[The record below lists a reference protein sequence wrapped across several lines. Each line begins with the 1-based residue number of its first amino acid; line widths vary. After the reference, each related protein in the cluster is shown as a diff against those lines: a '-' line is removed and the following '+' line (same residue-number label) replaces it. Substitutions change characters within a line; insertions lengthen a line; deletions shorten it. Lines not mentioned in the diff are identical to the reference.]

1 VTESTP
7 LVKCVARLNCS
18 KCDEVISEEFNGTIL
33 LPVIAGSDYHISVQ
47 VVRSD
52 TNTILE
58 DYSIVHT
65 ISVPMPSPQ
74 PNSTQHP
81 DSEASCKFKI

>member
-18 KCDEVISEEFNGTIL
+18 ICDEVISEEFNGTTL
-33 LPVIAGSDYHISVQ
+33 LPVIAGSDYHITVQ

-58 DYSIVHT
+58 DYSIMQA
-65 ISVPMPSPQ
+65 ILVPGLSPQ
-74 PNSTQHP
+74 PNSTQPTQHP
-81 DSEASCKFKI
+81 YSCKF